1 MGCSRDENHWNFG
14 KGSGM
19 RRNWKEELVI
29 IDVKDI
35 AAILAAYVLE
45 GFGPENCSTRLAML
59 ADMEGDK
66 FYKRIS
72 ITNGKLITVDVS

>member
-1 MGCSRDENHWNFG
+1 
-14 KGSGM
+14 M
-19 RRNWKEELVI
+19 RRDWKQGI
-29 IDVKDI
+29 IILDAKDI
-35 AAILAAYVLE
+35 AEILSAYVLE

-59 ADMEGDK
+59 ADTEGDK